1 MNEKK
6 YAVMMMLISSSAFA
20 FMGLFVKLTPGIM
33 ATQKAIFRT
42 ATVMVISYIILK
54 KKYKKIP
61 KVKNLKWLLFRSIFG
76 SIGIVLNYYA
86 LEHLLLSDAS
96 IIFRLSTILVLLLS
110 YFILKESLSKK
121 HVIPILTGF
130 LGLFFVIRPS
140 FNSSLFDYIIALL
153 GVGSASLAYMSLRI
167 LGKTEDS
174 NMVVFFFSAFS
185 SLVLIPFLIYDFK
198 PMTIKELLFLILA
211 GVFATIGQYG
221 ITLAYKYAPAK
232 EVSIYNYI
240 GVVFSGILEFIIFA
254 TAPDMISIFGYVVI
268 FASSYMLYRITI
280 KEVWVYALHISKT
293 FRLPRVAQ
301 GYTLV
306 RSFDYKMLTHFS
318 AQDDSSWQLVSLFD
332 YAQDDVLGAMDDGLV
347 AQYDV

>member
-20 FMGLFVKLTPGIM
+20 LMGLFVKLTPGIM

-42 ATVMVISYIILK
+42 ATVMIISYIILR

-61 KVKNLKWLLFRSIFG
+61 KVKNLKWLVFRSAFG
-76 SIGIVLNYYA
+76 SVGIVLNYYA

-96 IIFRLSTILVLLLS
+96 IIFRLSTILVLVFSFVFLR
-110 YFILKESLSKK
+110 ESLSKK
-121 HVIPILTGF
+121 HVIPIITGF
-130 LGLFFVIRPS
+130 LGLLFVIRPS
-140 FNSSLFDYIIALL
+140 FNSSMIDYLIALL
-153 GVGSASLAYMSLRI
+153 GVISASFAYMSLRI
-167 LGKTEDS
+167 LGKTEDT

-198 PMTIKELLFLILA
+198 PLSIKEVVFLTLA

-240 GVVFSGILEFIIFA
+240 GVVFSGILEFIIFS
-254 TAPDMISIFGYVVI
+254 TAPDIISIFGYIII
-268 FASSYMLYRITI
+268 FASSYMIYRITI
-280 KEVWVYALHISKT
+280 KEV
-293 FRLPRVAQ
+293 
-301 GYTLV
+301 
-306 RSFDYKMLTHFS
+306 
-318 AQDDSSWQLVSLFD
+318 
-332 YAQDDVLGAMDDGLV
+332 
-347 AQYDV
+347 